1 MSDPR
6 PGDRTFGL
14 VFAGLFG
21 LITLI
26 SWLLADRILG
36 WAVTLAGSLLLLA
49 LFAPGLLMPLNRL
62 WTRLGRRIAI
72 ASNYVLLGSF
82 FYLMILPFGLVGR
95 LLRRSS
101 LPKRPDPEADSY
113 WTPVRRQATE
123 DTYSDMF

>member
-26 SWLLADRILG
+26 GWLLSGRVLG
-36 WAVTLAGSLLLLA
+36 WAVALAGGLLLLA

-72 ASNYVLLGSF
+72 ASNYALLGSF

-95 LLRRSS
+95 LLRSS

-113 WTPVRRQATE
+113 WSPVRRQATA